1 MSPRFKRYFLR
12 ALPRFALLMALTLAV
27 NLLGHTLGVGWLRAD
42 PWLAVVVF
50 AAVFGLNWLTRT
62 DPQRRD

>member
-12 ALPRFALLMALTLAV
+12 ALPMFALLMALTLAV
-27 NLLGHTLGVGWLRAD
+27 NLLSRTLGVGWLRAD
-42 PWLAVVVF
+42 PWLTVIVF
-50 AAVFGLNWLTRT
+50 AAVFGLTWLSRT